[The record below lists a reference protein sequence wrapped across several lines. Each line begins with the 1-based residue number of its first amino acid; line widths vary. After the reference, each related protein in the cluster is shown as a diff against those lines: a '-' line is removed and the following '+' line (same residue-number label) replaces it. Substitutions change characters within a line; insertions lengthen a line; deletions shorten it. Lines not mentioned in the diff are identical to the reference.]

1 MLQQLIADIKT
12 KLKIEGGIF
21 IDAEIESYIKDIEPS
36 QYLEFFNAL
45 SGDQYAYRN
54 AMDRIAIVAERFRQ
68 KREATLFGTVEEQ
81 AKELEKKF
89 TGIRV
94 ALQNYTIANR
104 NDVPS
109 DRVFFAEFNYGLLR
123 DVKDV
128 LILSSAEV
136 EILNELGGGDFLLDM
151 QMMANAKEVT
161 DKIEKVLKY
170 RIRVASIPQAHQ
182 IAGNVRKAI
191 TA

>member
-1 MLQQLIADIKT
+1 MLQQLIADVKT
-12 KLKIEGGIF
+12 KLNIQGSIF
-21 IDAEIESYIKDIEPS
+21 IDAEIESYIKDIDPS
-36 QYLEFFNAL
+36 QYLEFFKAL
-45 SGDQYAYRN
+45 SGDQYAYKN
-54 AMDRIAIVAERFRQ
+54 AMDRIAMVAEQFKQ
-68 KREATLFGTVEEQ
+68 KRDATLFGTVEEQ
-81 AKELEKKF
+81 ARELEKKF
-89 TGIRV
+89 TSIRV

-136 EILNELGGGDFLLDM
+136 EILEELGGGDFLLDM
-151 QMMANAKEVT
+151 QMMANSKEVR
-161 DKIEKVLKY
+161 DRIEKVLKH
-170 RIRVASIPQAHQ
+170 RIRIASIPESNQ

-191 TA
+191 SA